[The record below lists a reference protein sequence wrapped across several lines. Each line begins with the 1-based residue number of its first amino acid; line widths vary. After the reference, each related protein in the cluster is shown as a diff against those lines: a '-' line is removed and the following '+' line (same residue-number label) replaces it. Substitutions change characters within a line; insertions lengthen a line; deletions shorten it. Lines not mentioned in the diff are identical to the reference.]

1 MRALSSSRNISKLAL
16 LWRVTGIDREDFKI
30 FQKVK
35 SHNWSNAASNESR
48 VALSGS
54 TWPFL
59 CKLGAHDRWGG
70 QPCCGPI
77 KETVP
82 VAPMFSSL
90 TIFYY
95 ISLSTSIAQVFL
107 ATLEYR
113 LWREWPRSM
122 VWPWFWG
129 PSEFNQN
136 KHGSYMWQSWRACF
150 PIDIDISL
158 YQVYIVVIKYI
169 MITLFT
175 LLLWSWKMIW
185 SLRPCDAVGRISSI
199 IQESSECDIDSDCQ
213 NADFNHEHHVYVSSW
228 LFKCA
233 EWKGRKRDNEIQW
246 VKRGM
251 YLVSF
256 PWSLPLF
263 WLRRTALPAHGQP
276 GRGLKTAAFLMF
288 SLLFAN
294 IVKYMQSSYHD
305 AAINK
310 LTLLIL
316 SCIQRMP
323 WFLSRQD
330 IIQVSTTFKVWV
342 HVCRSTA
349 RKLWINENNIRITG

>member
-1 MRALSSSRNISKLAL
+1 MLYASASDVWLVYRVLLAQHNSSNIYIYNWIHSLVIAEDTEFASACEVLSVWLSCCTVSHVNGSQFPCQVRCFEVCEPTKGSVPSRSESCNQWLGAYGADSATLYLETRCRHCSCRLCCRCCCCCCYCCFVIAIFWYFLGLQYASTIKFSKHLETSFALKGDRDRSGGFQDISKGE
-16 LWRVTGIDREDFKI
+16 V
-30 FQKVK
+30 
-35 SHNWSNAASNESR
+35 HNWSNAASNESR

-199 IQESSECDIDSDCQ
+199 IQESS
-213 NADFNHEHHVYVSSW
+213 
-228 LFKCA
+228 
-233 EWKGRKRDNEIQW
+233 
-246 VKRGM
+246 
-251 YLVSF
+251 
-256 PWSLPLF
+256 
-263 WLRRTALPAHGQP
+263 
-276 GRGLKTAAFLMF
+276 
-288 SLLFAN
+288 
-294 IVKYMQSSYHD
+294 
-305 AAINK
+305 
-310 LTLLIL
+310 
-316 SCIQRMP
+316 
-323 WFLSRQD
+323 
-330 IIQVSTTFKVWV
+330 
-342 HVCRSTA
+342 
-349 RKLWINENNIRITG
+349 